1 MPKQMDGRMDRR
13 MEGQKEGRTEDGRME
28 RPYFIGPFRLPPG
41 VQKLL
46 KFVFFTTHFCQG
58 ETDKVSDTSFMLF
71 SV

>member
-13 MEGQKEGRTEDGRME
+13 MEGQKEGRMEGRKDGETLFYRTLPATT
-28 RPYFIGPFRLPPG
+28 RGPKT
-41 VQKLL
+41 VKIC
-46 KFVFFTTHFCQG
+46 FFTTHFCQG